1 MNLFAVKVALDEIR
15 SRITFQNIK
24 QKLRESAGSGMWE
37 LVLGALFLIAVYALN
52 PSIKTFVTGLWTTV
66 STFFT
71 TIFTNAFKTS

>member
-1 MNLFAVKVALDEIR
+1 MKHRRL
-15 SRITFQNIK
+15 K
-24 QKLRESAGSGMWE
+24 QAAEVLKNKIIIPVRDRLREDNGSGMWA

-71 TIFTNAFKTS
+71 TIFTNAFSTS